1 MQNFHE
7 HKLWQ
12 ESFVALMDIHE
23 AMDEIETE
31 GCGGEIV
38 LRVLDAGQK
47 VSAKIADGLSRT
59 DRRIARNLLF
69 DAIGLVAVTR
79 TELAV
84 AWGRG
89 LLPDDTFKALDTKY
103 ADLST
108 SLQVYK

>member
-12 ESFVALMDIHE
+12 ESFVALMDMHE
-23 AMDEIETE
+23 ALDSVEVE
-31 GCGGEIV
+31 GREGDIV
-38 LRVLDAGQK
+38 ARVLDAGQK
-47 VSAKIADGLSRT
+47 VSAKIADALSRT
-59 DRRIARNLLF
+59 DRRMTRNLIF
-69 DAIGLVAVTR
+69 DSVGLVAVAR

-89 LLPDDTFKALDTKY
+89 LLPDDTFKALDTKC